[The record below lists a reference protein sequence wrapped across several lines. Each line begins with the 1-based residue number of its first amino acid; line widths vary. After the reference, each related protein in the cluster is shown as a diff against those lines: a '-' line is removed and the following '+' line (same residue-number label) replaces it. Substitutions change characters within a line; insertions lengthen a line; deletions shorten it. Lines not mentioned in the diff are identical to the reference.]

1 MSKGCLR
8 IQILTLLT
16 PSHKFHRTGQGAHDI
31 AGADGRTDDKT
42 KDGQAAGSRRAA
54 RRTDAAATRLVPRS
68 SATTAAAAGGKPD
81 NLQFHPHL
89 ANNAP
94 KGKYSLF
101 PYLGEAVSST
111 SQSVRWVARSS
122 LTIHRRSLVLSQ
134 VLLRLEVHS
143 RCYSHSCYSL
153 DVAKRVSRTGDRP
166 KRASLALYGGSRN
179 SNLADQETRPFS
191 QFRSPILPA
200 RRRRRRR
207 RRQTAKSAAS
217 ASAAASNPSPPRS
230 FKERRSCRGRFL
242 RRTRPVSPPLKNLP
256 KRGSPRSAVRPTQ
269 VAMLA
274 NLARPFR
281 LCGVDMD
288 RDATADCKHG
298 LLPM

>member
-54 RRTDAAATRLVPRS
+54 RRTDRPTDAAATRLVPRS

-89 ANNAP
+89 ANNAQ

-111 SQSVRWVARSS
+111 SQSSPLGRSLAHNTPSLVRSS
-122 LTIHRRSLVLSQ
+122 SLKFFSDWK
-134 VLLRLEVHS
+134 
-143 RCYSHSCYSL
+143 CI
-153 DVAKRVSRTGDRP
+153 
-166 KRASLALYGGSRN
+166 RAA
-179 SNLADQETRPFS
+179 
-191 QFRSPILPA
+191 ILI
-200 RRRRRRR
+200 
-207 RRQTAKSAAS
+207 
-217 ASAAASNPSPPRS
+217 
-230 FKERRSCRGRFL
+230 
-242 RRTRPVSPPLKNLP
+242 
-256 KRGSPRSAVRPTQ
+256 AVT
-269 VAMLA
+269 L
-274 NLARPFR
+274 
-281 LCGVDMD
+281 
-288 RDATADCKHG
+288 
-298 LLPM
+298 